1 MTGDGDRP
9 RPVWPLLV
17 ALIAGLVYLNSLS
30 NGFALD
36 DLPLVRDNPEIRS
49 PARLTAHFLQ
59 PYWPQGGEASGL
71 YRPVTIVSLNVNRA
85 ITGPAPLGYHAGNLL
100 LHALVSGLVWY
111 VVRGAG
117 TRYGTALAAALL
129 FAVHPV
135 HTEAVA
141 NIAGRAELLGALFV
155 LTAWLLHRRA
165 RARDASGQR
174 RRWSIAAGAA
184 YLLALLS
191 KESTILAPAL
201 FLIDDRL
208 SRPDGQ
214 HRASTRTVYAAYGV
228 ALLVALLLRVAALG
242 GLRGA
247 EDVYFL
253 DNPAAF
259 AGTWTRIATALAVQ
273 AEYLRLFIWPLRLSS
288 DYSFDAV
295 PVVDSPLDPRLVV
308 GIALAGGWLTLWL
321 WGRKRATPLALAAA
335 IWVLFFLPASNLVL
349 PVGTLMAE
357 RLAYLPSLAGCLI
370 VGHLAA
376 RLGEPGNRRTA
387 RLATLAVAAAAVLI
401 AFSLRTLERNPV
413 WKDNATLALHDVRVM
428 PRSAKLQAGAGIV
441 LQARGDLASA
451 ETAYREA
458 LSIYPDY
465 AQIRYNLGVL
475 LRDAG
480 DEPGAIEHLS
490 RAAELSPGN
499 PQPPLLLAPLLER
512 AGDTEAALDAYAA
525 GSLLNPANH
534 AFRFNHGRLLFLS
547 GHTNRAR
554 EALSTLAR
562 DDPQGLPGALAL
574 ALLAELDNQPDRAA
588 SIYRTLL
595 SNPILPPDIRK
606 NVQSRLAALSPPE

>member
-9 RPVWPLLV
+9 RPIWPLLV
-17 ALIAGLVYLNSLS
+17 ALVAGLVYLNSLS

-49 PARLTAHFLQ
+49 PRRLPSHFLQ

-85 ITGPAPLGYHAGNLL
+85 IAGPAALGYHAGNLL

-129 FAVHPV
+129 FAVHPL

-165 RARDASGQR
+165 RASGGSGR
-174 RRWSIAAGAA
+174 RHGWAIAAGAA
-184 YLLALLS
+184 YLFALLS

-201 FLIDDRL
+201 FLVEDRL
-208 SRPDGQ
+208 SRRDGQ
-214 HRASTRTVYAAYGV
+214 GRASGRFIYAAYGM
-228 ALLVALLLRVAALG
+228 AILVGLLLRVAALG

-247 EDVYFL
+247 EDVFFL

-259 AGTWTRIATALAVQ
+259 AGTWTRIATALSVQ
-273 AEYLRLFIWPLRLSS
+273 TEYLKLFVWPLRLSS

-295 PVVDSPLDPRLVV
+295 PLVDSPLDPRLLL
-308 GIALAGGWLTLWL
+308 GIALAVGWLALWL
-321 WGRKRATPLALAAA
+321 WGRKRAAPLALAAA
-335 IWVLFFLPASNLVL
+335 IWVLFFLPASNLLL

-376 RLGEPGNRRTA
+376 RFGAAGDRRTA
-387 RLATLAVAAAAVLI
+387 RLATLATAAAAVLI
-401 AFSLRTLERNPV
+401 AFSLRTLDRNPD
-413 WKDNATLALHDVRVM
+413 WKDNAALALHDVQVT

-441 LQARGDLASA
+441 LQARGDLAEA
-451 ETAYREA
+451 ESAYRTA
-458 LSIYPDY
+458 LEIYPDY

-475 LRDAG
+475 LRDTG
-480 DEPGAIEHLS
+480 DEPGAIEQLT
-490 RAAELSPGN
+490 RAVELSPGN
-499 PQPPLLLAPLLER
+499 PQPPLLLAPPPER
-512 AGDTEAALDAYAA
+512 AGHTNAALGAYAA
-525 GSLLNPANH
+525 GTLLNPSNH
-534 AFRFNHGRLLFLS
+534 AFRFNHGRLLFVS
-547 GHTNRAR
+547 GHTARAR
-554 EALSTLAR
+554 EVLSALVR

-574 ALLAELDNQPDRAA
+574 ALLAEIDDQPDRAE

-595 SNPILPPDIRK
+595 SNPTLPPDIRK
-606 NVQSRLAALSPPE
+606 NVEARLAALAPPE